1 MKHTRN
7 LLSLGVFALLSV
19 LLVAG
24 LAGCGGGAPKV
35 DWELE
40 ISGAVNKPL
49 TLSYSELA
57 KMPQIDLKD
66 ILMEKSLGEDVVT
79 SWTGVKLDEILSQAE
94 VNPDYVGI
102 TAVAADGYAIEISK
116 EELQDSI
123 VALQENKE
131 WIATADQDHGPI
143 RLVCPHTPANR
154 GVFQLQELQV
164 NEAGAQ

>member
-7 LLSLGVFALLSV
+7 LLFLGVFALLGV
-19 LLVAG
+19 LLLAG

-49 TLSYSELA
+49 TLSYSELV
-57 KMPQIDLKD
+57 KMPQVDLKD
-66 ILMEKSLGEDVVT
+66 ILMEKSLGEDVVG
-79 SWTGVKLDEILSQAE
+79 SWTGVKLEGILSQAE

-102 TAVAADGYAIEISK
+102 TAIAADGYAVEISK

-123 VALQENKE
+123 VALRENKE

-154 GVFQLQELQV
+154 WVFQLQELQV

>member
-7 LLSLGVFALLSV
+7 LLLLGVFALLGI

-94 VNPDYVGI
+94 ANPDYVGV
-102 TAVAADGYAIEISK
+102 TAVAADGYAVEISK

-154 GVFQLQELQV
+154 WVFQLQELQV